1 MISKF
6 KALLT
11 GRPAPVDAKTADQ
24 NSERLRVATSALLIE
39 AASMDGHFDDDE
51 QATVAALLKDHFEL
65 DAEDTD
71 DLMEEGRKAVA
82 HSGELYGF
90 TRIIKD
96 NFSEE
101 ERIRMIEMLWEVAYS
116 DGELHHFEANLVR
129 RVTGLLYVSDRESGE
144 ARKRV
149 LTTMGL
155 NDAPASKEL

>member
-1 MISKF
+1 MISKL

-11 GRPAPVDAKTADQ
+11 DRPGPDNAGTADP

-39 AASMDGHFDDDE
+39 AASMDGHFDENE
-51 QATVAALLKDHFEL
+51 QRTIAALLKNHFEL
-65 DAEDTD
+65 NAEDTD
-71 DLMEEGRKAVA
+71 DLMEEGRKVVA
-82 HSGELYGF
+82 DSSDLYGF

-116 DGELHHFEANLVR
+116 DSELHHFEANFVR
-129 RVTGLLYVSDRESGE
+129 RVTGLIYVSDRESGE

-149 LTTMGL
+149 LTTLGL
-155 NDAPASKEL
+155 NEPPTS